1 MTKLGRRP
9 HDIAPHQW
17 KITIP
22 SDLAA
27 EVELLLFDPLTGKP
41 QYGGRA
47 KLLEVL
53 LREWVARRRK
63 EHLTSA
69 GQSDIIGADGDISV
83 PTTPQLGDPQS

>member
-9 HDIAPHQW
+9 HDVAPHQW
-17 KITIP
+17 KVTIP

-47 KLLEVL
+47 KLLEAL
-53 LREWVARRRK
+53 LREWVGKRRLQ
-63 EHLTSA
+63 HLTSA
-69 GQSDIIGADGDISV
+69 EQGANIGANGNTTGE
-83 PTTPQLGDPQS
+83 PT